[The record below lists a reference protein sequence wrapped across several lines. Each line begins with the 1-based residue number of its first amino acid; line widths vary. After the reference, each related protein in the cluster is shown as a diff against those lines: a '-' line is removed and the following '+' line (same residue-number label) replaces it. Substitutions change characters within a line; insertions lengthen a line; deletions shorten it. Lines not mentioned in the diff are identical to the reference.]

1 MKFTIESPANEERY
15 PNIRHR
21 LSAKGRTSFKLVKL
35 MKPLKIF
42 AASGFGSKTFI
53 NFPLCCVE

>member
-35 MKPLKIF
+35 MKLLEICDT
-42 AASGFGSKTFI
+42 SGFGSKVLI
-53 NFPLCCVE
+53 NFAVC